1 MLMVLM
7 VLMVGGGRGGSC
19 DWNIVKGGWG
29 EGKFLWRE
37 KDGTLYGR
45 FLFCFF
51 HTLTR
56 GKKVSIWEM
65 NVVIR
70 ERVTDN

>member
-1 MLMVLM
+1 MVLM

-29 EGKFLWRE
+29 KGSFYGGRKMVPFMVFLV
-37 KDGTLYGR
+37 
-45 FLFCFF
+45 LFFS
-51 HTLTR
+51 HATR
-56 GKKVSIWEM
+56 GKKESIWEM